1 MSGTPERAP
10 GASPG
15 SHAEVTTADR
25 MRRARRVGFATIV
38 IREVS
43 RIVRIWGQTLVP
55 PIITATLYF
64 IIFGS
69 LIGSRIGEMGGFTY
83 LQYIAPGLI
92 MMSVITNSYGN
103 VVSSFFGAK
112 FGRHIEEL
120 LVSPLPNWLIVLGYV
135 TGGVLRGLLVGL
147 VVSIIALF
155 FTRLHVEHPFIVVA
169 AVLLTSVVFALG
181 GFVNAVFA
189 RNFDQITFVP
199 TFILTP
205 MTYLGGV
212 FYSISM
218 LPDWAQTVSK
228 ANPILYMVNAFR
240 YGFLGHSDVD
250 VGFSFAIMIV
260 SVIVLFVACVWL
272 MNKGTGIRD

>member
-1 MSGTPERAP
+1 MSGTPARAP
-10 GASPG
+10 GASPD
-15 SHAEVTTADR
+15 SHAEVTTAGR

-43 RIVRIWGQTLVP
+43 RIIRIWGQTLVP

-64 IIFGS
+64 LIFGS

-155 FTRLHVEHPFIVVA
+155 FTRLHVEHPFIVVS

-218 LPDWAQTVSK
+218 LPGWAQTVSK

-250 VGFSFAIMIV
+250 VGFSFAIMVV

-272 MNKGTGIRD
+272 MNKGTGIRE

>member
-1 MSGTPERAP
+1 MSGTPDRAP

-43 RIVRIWGQTLVP
+43 RIIRIWGQTLVP

-189 RNFDQITFVP
+189 KNFDQITFVP

-218 LPDWAQTVSK
+218 LPGWAQTVSK

>member
-1 MSGTPERAP
+1 MSESPARTP
-10 GASPG
+10 GATPG

-38 IREVS
+38 IREFS
-43 RIVRIWGQTLVP
+43 RIMRIWGQTLVP
-55 PIITATLYF
+55 PVITATLYF
-64 IIFGS
+64 IIFGN

-147 VVSIIALF
+147 IVSVIALF
-155 FTRLHVEHPFIVVA
+155 FTHLHVEHPFIVIA

-189 RNFDQITFVP
+189 KNFDQITFVP

-218 LPDWAQTVSK
+218 LPGWAQTVSK

-240 YGFLGHSDVD
+240 YGFLGRSDVD

-260 SVIVLFVACVWL
+260 SVVVLFAACVWL
-272 MNKGTGIRD
+272 MNRGTGTRE